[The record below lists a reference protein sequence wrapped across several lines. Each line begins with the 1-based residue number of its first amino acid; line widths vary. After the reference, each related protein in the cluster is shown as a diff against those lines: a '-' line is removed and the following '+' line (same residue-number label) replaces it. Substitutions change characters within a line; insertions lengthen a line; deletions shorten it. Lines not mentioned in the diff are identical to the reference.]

1 MAEVKVSVGSTY
13 TAQVEAGLHHFAVD
27 EPIASGGHDEGPN
40 PEQLLASALGC
51 CMAITLRMYAN
62 RKNWPLENINVTVTF
77 NREKESKDSLKAK
90 VELLGP
96 LTAEMKSR
104 LIEIAAKCPM
114 HKTLSAGL
122 EIRIA

>member
-1 MAEVKVSVGSTY
+1 
-13 TAQVEAGLHHFAVD
+13 
-27 EPIASGGHDEGPN
+27 
-40 PEQLLASALGC
+40 
-51 CMAITLRMYAN
+51 
-62 RKNWPLENINVTVTF
+62 LENINVTVTF